1 LLREAKVL
9 WKHSFDGYIT
19 FLIWRVNRGLG
30 ISRWGTK
37 TYIPLALKDEG
48 ASTTIAEDVIK
59 INRKLADPIMFVSK
73 YN

>member
-1 LLREAKVL
+1 M
-9 WKHSFDGYIT
+9 
-19 FLIWRVNRGLG
+19 
-30 ISRWGTK
+30 SRWGTK

-48 ASTTIAEDVIK
+48 ASTTITEHAIE

>member
-1 LLREAKVL
+1 M
-9 WKHSFDGYIT
+9 G
-19 FLIWRVNRGLG
+19 N
-30 ISRWGTK
+30 K

-59 INRKLADPIMFVSK
+59 INRKLTDPIIFVSK